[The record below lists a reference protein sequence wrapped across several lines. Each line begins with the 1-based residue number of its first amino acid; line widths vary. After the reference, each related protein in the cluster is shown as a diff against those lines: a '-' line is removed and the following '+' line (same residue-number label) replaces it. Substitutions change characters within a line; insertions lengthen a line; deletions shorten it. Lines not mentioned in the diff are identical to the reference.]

1 VQEAAAVS
9 ALSHGARLS
18 CALLS
23 LATASCSGCAV
34 DSTAPAPK
42 PGPARDGAVW
52 SYDVEPGDDAHEL
65 RIEALYSAASKRPL
79 SVARGAEPFIH
90 DVEIQ
95 DGDAWKKLEPVDDYW
110 TLPDDKRSHR
120 LRYRFLLHD
129 AAHARRD
136 PDLASFTHDVYVSPP
151 SAWLLHPFDSIE
163 GDVYRLHI
171 TSVAGDRCVCGV
183 TPDPSGAAC
192 TFSGAAEDLSTAP
205 YCAFGPLH
213 VHRVRAPG
221 GAEVV
226 LGLAPG
232 DYAVSEDAI
241 VKWVEQSALA
251 VGGYFGVFPVRH
263 SVVIVAEGRGIH
275 VEGGKTVGN
284 SGASIIIGV
293 GRRARQHALDDDWIL
308 THEMIH
314 LALPSVAREHH
325 WLEEGSATY
334 LEPVARARAGT
345 HTEEQLWRELVD
357 GMPQGEPESGDR
369 GLDHTPTWGR
379 TYWGGAL
386 YWMLADIEIRKRTHN
401 ERGLEH
407 ALRGVIDAGGTIAE
421 TWEVKRVLDTADKAA
436 GVTVLAELYAKMA
449 DDPAPVDLAAL
460 WKELGVAVSGKAIAF
475 DDSAPLA
482 SVRRAISRRA
492 Q

>member
-1 VQEAAAVS
+1 V
-9 ALSHGARLS
+9 

-23 LATASCSGCAV
+23 IAMTSCSGCAV
-34 DSTAPAPK
+34 DSSGSIPK
-42 PGPARDGAVW
+42 PAPARDGAVW
-52 SYDVEPGDDAHEL
+52 SYDVEPSADAHEL
-65 RIEALYSAASKRPL
+65 RIDASYAAGSHRAL
-79 SVARGAEPFIH
+79 SVARGAEPFVH

-95 DGDAWKKLEPVDDYW
+95 DGDAWRKLEPADDYW
-110 TLPDDKRSHR
+110 TLPDDKQPHR
-120 LRYRFLLHD
+120 LHYRFLLHD

-136 PDLASFTHDVYVSPP
+136 PDVASFSHDVFVAPP
-151 SAWLLHPFDSIE
+151 SAWLLHPFDSME
-163 GDVYRLHI
+163 GETYRLHF
-171 TSVAGDRCVCGV
+171 TNASDDKCACGV
-183 TPDPSGAAC
+183 MPDPSGSAC
-192 TFSGAAEDLSTAP
+192 TFAGAAEDLSTAP

-213 VHRVRAPG
+213 VHRVQAAG
-221 GAEVV
+221 GAEVK
-226 LGLAPG
+226 LALAPG

-241 VKWVEQSALA
+241 VKWVEASANA
-251 VGGYFGVFPVRH
+251 VGGYFGVFPLKH
-263 SVVIVAEGRGIH
+263 ALVIAAEGRGVH

-293 GRRARQHALDDDWIL
+293 GRHARQRALDDDWIL

-345 HTEEQLWRELVD
+345 HTEEQLWHELVE

-386 YWMLADIEIRKRTHN
+386 FWMLADIEIRKRTHN
-401 ERGLEH
+401 QRGLED
-407 ALRGVIDAGGTIAE
+407 ALRGVIDAGGTITE

-449 DDPAPVDLAAL
+449 DDPAPVDLPAL
-460 WKELGVAVSGKAIAF
+460 WKELGVAVNGKVVTL

-482 SVRRAISRRA
+482 DVRRAISRRR